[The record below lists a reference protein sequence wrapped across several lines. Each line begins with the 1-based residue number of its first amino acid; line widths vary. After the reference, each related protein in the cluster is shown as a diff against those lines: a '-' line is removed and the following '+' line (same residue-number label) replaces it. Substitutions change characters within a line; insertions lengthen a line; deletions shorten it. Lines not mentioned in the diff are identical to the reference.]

1 MLITYESQNKQLAND
16 VLERNFYKSFRTRG
30 GPRKIELFLT
40 GACKANCDYCYLKKY
55 QKDLYPLNLHNPD

>member
-1 MLITYESQNKQLAND
+1 MYAESVKIFIKKK
-16 VLERNFYKSFRTRG
+16 LERNFYKSFRTRG

-55 QKDLYPLNLHNPD
+55 QKDLYPLNLHNSD